1 MRELI
6 DVNLSKTV
14 VDEVMETSAIDASMK
29 LEGTYGGGPKNNGDD
44 KKVATSFF
52 GRATEQ
58 ILS

>member
-1 MRELI
+1 
-6 DVNLSKTV
+6 
-14 VDEVMETSAIDASMK
+14 METSAIDASMK